1 MTQPLLSS
9 LLAQAQ
15 EATDLR
21 RPLWGTIEALQ
32 AVARCLSHPREIL
45 PLACQVAQLGRQAL
59 TTGAIV
65 CGLDDAARAA
75 DDAAQQH
82 KAAEDFHLAEGELCR
97 ALEMYRAGH
106 DLAKVYLL
114 SSIRALSRAIER
126 IGERPEAIAYLA
138 DVAVRAYT
146 LGEECAE
153 NGPEIT
159 PTPPPAG
166 PDGAAGEGAVVEC
179 IVVYDEAG
187 ADRGTMNRRAAA

>member
-9 LLAQAQ
+9 LLEKVQA
-15 EATDLR
+15 ESDLR

-45 PLACQVAQLGRQAL
+45 PLCCQVAQLGRQAL
-59 TTGAIV
+59 TTGAII
-65 CGLDDAARAA
+65 CGLEDAAQAA

-97 ALEMYRAGH
+97 AIALHRAGH
-106 DLAKVYLL
+106 PLAKVHLL

-138 DVAVRAYT
+138 DVAVRAYA
-146 LGEECAE
+146 LGEDCAE

-159 PTPPPAG
+159 PPPPPEAG
-166 PDGAAGEGAVVEC
+166 EGTGEGAVAEC
-179 IVVYDEAG
+179 VVVYDEG
-187 ADRGTMNRRAAA
+187 ADRGTMNRRAA